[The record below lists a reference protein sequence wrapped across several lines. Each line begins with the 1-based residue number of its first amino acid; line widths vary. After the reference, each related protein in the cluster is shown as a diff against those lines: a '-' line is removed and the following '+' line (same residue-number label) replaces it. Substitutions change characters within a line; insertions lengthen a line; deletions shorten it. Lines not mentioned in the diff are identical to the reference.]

1 MYAGRIS
8 ATTLRGTRVDQS
20 IYVKGAA
27 AVRRSRLLM
36 LLFFCGCRMKRLPS
50 ERLHDEVD
58 RELLKEREVIDGVA
72 SLLQRVVEQITEQI
86 R

>member
-1 MYAGRIS
+1 
-8 ATTLRGTRVDQS
+8 
-20 IYVKGAA
+20 
-27 AVRRSRLLM
+27 
-36 LLFFCGCRMKRLPS
+36 MKRLPS

-58 RELLKEREVIDGVA
+58 RELLKEREAIEGVA